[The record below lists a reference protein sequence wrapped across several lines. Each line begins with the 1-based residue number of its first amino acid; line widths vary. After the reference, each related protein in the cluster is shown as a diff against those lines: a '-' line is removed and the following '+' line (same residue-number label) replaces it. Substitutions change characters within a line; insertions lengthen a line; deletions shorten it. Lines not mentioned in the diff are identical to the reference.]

1 VKQVPVD
8 SLQSN
13 KTYCFFS
20 HTIKAQADNMDLLDA
35 CLERKVRLIDYE
47 KMVDANSELWL
58 FLDMLLFLDTSVSS
72 SSAEDQR
79 VVAFGKFAGI
89 AGMIDI
95 LNGLGLRMLAL
106 GHHTPFMH
114 IGPAHNYRNSH
125 HAR

>member
-1 VKQVPVD
+1 VLNFERNSLAETDVKL
-8 SLQSN
+8 SSM
-13 KTYCFFS
+13 F
-20 HTIKAQADNMDLLDA
+20 
-35 CLERKVRLIDYE
+35 VRLVDYE
-47 KMVDANSELWL
+47 KLCDE
-58 FLDMLLFLDTSVSS
+58 TG
-72 SSAEDQR
+72 QR

>member
-1 VKQVPVD
+1 MLDWSTTKKCVMIQVE
-8 SLQSN
+8 N
-13 KTYCFFS
+13 KNSSGSSFY
-20 HTIKAQADNMDLLDA
+20 IDLVLMDLRYSNIL
-35 CLERKVRLIDYE
+35 LLIFTI
-47 KMVDANSELWL
+47 LG
-58 FLDMLLFLDTSVSS
+58 
-72 SSAEDQR
+72 QR

-95 LNGLGLRMLAL
+95 LHGIGLRMLAL